1 IIIFVIPESLNV
13 FRDSRHTTNEE
24 TIENITTNENRETRN
39 IFNIQSL
46 RDMYRTCFQHREYE
60 ARSVILLIIS
70 TLIICIFV
78 VDGSISVFYLFVRDK
93 FQWNV
98 KEFTTFE
105 GFSILVPILGN
116 ICRLKLINLA
126 ILGLISNASNYLL
139 RAFAAVSWELY
150 LAILLGVLKSI
161 VNPVLRS
168 ALSNLVPSNEI
179 GKIFSF
185 ISALGSVAPLIAS
198 PLYTIVYS
206 ATLHSYPGFFN
217 ILSAHLFLLAIGLL
231 LVVLRKK
238 QKYSSYYNTIL

>member
-1 IIIFVIPESLNV
+1 
-13 FRDSRHTTNEE
+13 
-24 TIENITTNENRETRN
+24 
-39 IFNIQSL
+39 
-46 RDMYRTCFQHREYE
+46 MYK
-60 ARSVILLIIS
+60 
-70 TLIICIFV
+70 
-78 VDGSISVFYLFVRDK
+78 DGSISVFYLFVRDK

-116 ICRLKLINLA
+116 VFGILLLRKVSKHLIYVIIILIIQLYLKICRLKLINLA

-179 GKIFSF
+179 GM
-185 ISALGSVAPLIAS
+185 
-198 PLYTIVYS
+198 
-206 ATLHSYPGFFN
+206 
-217 ILSAHLFLLAIGLL
+217 
-231 LVVLRKK
+231 
-238 QKYSSYYNTIL
+238 